1 MKEIEELKEIDPN
14 DGMTFA
20 NKTAAMIAYERYLEA
35 QKPESERIC
44 NDFMA
49 KNFIGKYG
57 KKVSDCLACALQP
70 TFDAKL
76 ESFKYE
82 GHIQY
87 TAARTKLISD
97 HVKAYLEDLKTKGQQ
112 SRQVFNM
119 GSGLDTRAFWDDGMK
134 ECTLYVECDA
144 KEVNDFK
151 NGVLDGLKEAGGLP
165 EPHCKR
171 TIISMDF
178 KKEST
183 ADIPSKGS
191 GFDPSG
197 PTCWILEGLVMYL
210 EQKDNIQLLT
220 ELSNLS
226 AKDSVVILNFIA
238 TSPACNPDEHDKLM
252 AENGWEKQKRL
263 MFGDAEFNFGKYPP
277 NMAPNVAYGF
287 SFYKKL

>member
-1 MKEIEELKEIDPN
+1 MENTTDFVPRHPRGFDNLETAEERQAWVMKEFEELKEIDPN

-97 HVKAYLEDLKTKGQQ
+97 HVKAYLEDLKT
-112 SRQVFNM
+112 
-119 GSGLDTRAFWDDGMK
+119 
-134 ECTLYVECDA
+134 
-144 KEVNDFK
+144 
-151 NGVLDGLKEAGGLP
+151 NG
-165 EPHCKR
+165 
-171 TIISMDF
+171 
-178 KKEST
+178 
-183 ADIPSKGS
+183 
-191 GFDPSG
+191 
-197 PTCWILEGLVMYL
+197 
-210 EQKDNIQLLT
+210 
-220 ELSNLS
+220 
-226 AKDSVVILNFIA
+226 
-238 TSPACNPDEHDKLM
+238 
-252 AENGWEKQKRL
+252 
-263 MFGDAEFNFGKYPP
+263 
-277 NMAPNVAYGF
+277 
-287 SFYKKL
+287 